1 MRGLCFSIGLSTL
14 LASAAVAQND
24 SSGTDPVASTAAG
37 ACRYGPI
44 SYVFI
49 DNHNIF
55 DERTE
60 DEGRF
65 TWAYRV
71 VNGLHMRTRRSVIA
85 RELLF
90 GPGDCFEPIMLEE
103 SERLLRSYGFLSQV
117 DIFGVPQPDGTY
129 HVIVNTRDDWS
140 TQLDVRVTMKSGV
153 DFEGMRIREANFLGR
168 GQTLGA
174 YYISRDVT
182 RDYGVVYETPQL
194 GGTRWDLR
202 TALGATRAG
211 TLFAETVA
219 YPFVGDV
226 SRWAASQGFSREDRY
241 FDYVAEAKDN
251 DINHVLVP
259 LRDKHFD
266 LALVTRVGHPG
277 SLTFLGGA
285 LTYEELTYPGEPR
298 LADDDDIR
306 DVSAADSILLQPA
319 LAKRDPL
326 NSIRLGVLLGHR
338 NITWVKR
345 RGLDSMRG
353 EQDVGLGAEVGLSAG
368 RSLRALAP
376 DDDMA
381 GTLSFYSAAEFTSLL
396 IAGRARLDA
405 RRDFA
410 AGPDVPEWQDV
421 YGDAEVLAYIRPSWL
436 ARHTLVLRGIATAG
450 WNTRTPFQLT
460 LGGDRGLRGYR
471 DNRFPGGRRIVLTAE
486 ERMFWGWPRPD
497 ILDLGSTVFVDVGRI
512 LPGDVP
518 YGEDSGWRATA
529 GFGLRASFPAG
540 SRTTYRFDVAV
551 PVRPGTNAGDVRLI
565 LSVGELIGLSTIFGD
580 RQLERSRHERMAAE
594 LLRLNR

>member
-1 MRGLCFSIGLSTL
+1 MRGLLFSTL
-14 LASAAVAQND
+14 LLSLLAAGATAQND
-24 SSGTDPVASTAAG
+24 TTGAADTG
-37 ACRYGPI
+37 QSAGPPCRYGPI
-44 SYVFI
+44 SFVFI
-49 DNHNIF
+49 DNHSIF
-55 DERTE
+55 DERSE

-65 TWAYRV
+65 SWAYRV
-71 VNGLHMRTRRSVIA
+71 VNSLHVRTRRSVIA

-90 GPGDCFEPIMLEE
+90 APGDCFNPVMIEE
-103 SERLLRSYGFLSQV
+103 SERLLRSYGFLSRV

-129 HVIVNTRDDWS
+129 HVIVDTRDDWS
-140 TQLDVRVTMKSGV
+140 TQLDVRVTMKSGIE
-153 DFEGMRIREANFLGR
+153 FEGLRIREANFLGR

-174 YYISRDVT
+174 YYIHRDVT

-211 TLFAETVA
+211 TFFSETVA

-226 SRWAASQGFSREDRY
+226 SRWAASQAFSREDRF
-241 FDYVAEAKDN
+241 FDYIAGERDDRVE
-251 DINHVLVP
+251 HVLVP

-266 LALVTRVGHPG
+266 LALVTRVGQPG

-298 LADDDDIR
+298 LARGDDIM
-306 DVSAADSILLQPA
+306 DPSDQDTTLLEPA

-345 RGLDSMRG
+345 RALDSMRG

-368 RSLRALAP
+368 RSLRALAA

-381 GTLSFYSAAEFTSLL
+381 GTLSFYTAAEVGRFL
-396 IAGRARLDA
+396 IAGRARVDA
-405 RRDFA
+405 RRAFDA
-410 AGPDVPEWQDV
+410 APDEPEWQDV
-421 YGDAEVLAYIRPSWL
+421 YGDAEVIAYWKRSQR
-436 ARHTLVLRGIATAG
+436 ANHTFVLRSIATGG

-471 DNRFPGGRRIVLTAE
+471 DNRFPGGRRIVVTAE
-486 ERMFWGWPRPD
+486 DRMYWGWPRRD
-497 ILDLGSTVFVDVGRI
+497 LLDLGSTLFVDAGRI
-512 LPGDVP
+512 FPGDAP
-518 YGEDSGWRATA
+518 YGADSGWRATA

-540 SRTTYRFDVAV
+540 SRTTYRLDVAV
-551 PVRPGTNAGDVRLI
+551 PIRPGTGPGDLRLI
-565 LSVGELIGLSTIFGD
+565 LSVGELIGLNSIFGD